1 MKEFFSR
8 PSRLVHLSSS
18 RLKNRAAIYSFSQA
32 PMNFTLKTGL
42 P

>member
-8 PSRLVHLSSS
+8 LSRLVHLSNS
-18 RLKNRAAIYSFSQA
+18 RLKSRAATDSFSQA
-32 PMNFTLKTGL
+32 PLNFTLKTGL

>member
-8 PSRLVHLSSS
+8 LSRLVHLSSS
-18 RLKNRAAIYSFSQA
+18 RLKSRAATDSFSQA
-32 PMNFTLKTGL
+32 PMDFTLKTGL